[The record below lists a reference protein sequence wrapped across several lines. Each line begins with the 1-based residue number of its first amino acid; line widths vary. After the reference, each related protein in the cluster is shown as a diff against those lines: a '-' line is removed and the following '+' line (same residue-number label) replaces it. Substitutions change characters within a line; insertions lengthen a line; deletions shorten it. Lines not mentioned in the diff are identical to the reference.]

1 MAFQSANGGGNIAV
15 AIYRWAALFLTFLS
29 IGGGAIAYVANDVA
43 DNRRALADLTKR
55 VEDVATATTRWQQ
68 NEQNYDSEV
77 RVVLQHIDDRI
88 TQHISGEKLRCYPP
102 SPP

>member
-1 MAFQSANGGGNIAV
+1 MVARSADGNIAV

-55 VEDVATATTRWQQ
+55 VEDVAAATTRWQQ
-68 NEQNYDSEV
+68 NEQTYDAEV
-77 RVVLQHIDDRI
+77 RVILQHIDDRI
-88 TQHISGEKLRCYPP
+88 TQHVGVDHSLRCYPP